1 VHLDGVDQTNVLTGK
16 GPSARHAFPYFTGP
30 TLASVRIDD
39 WKYVFRTQPEGWF
52 GPKVALDW
60 PRLFNL
66 RLDPFERCWFNNCPP
81 EMMDVYGHEFWRFV
95 YVQQE
100 VAQMGETFVQF
111 PPMQK
116 PASFNLENVRDQIL
130 AAIGAAHGGKI
141 YGPGD

>member
-1 VHLDGVDQTNVLTGK
+1 MNQCPG
-16 GPSARHAFPYFTGP
+16 
-30 TLASVRIDD
+30 
-39 WKYVFRTQPEGWF
+39 
-52 GPKVALDW
+52 
-60 PRLFNL
+60 NL
-66 RLDPFERCWFNNCPP
+66 
-81 EMMDVYGHEFWRFV
+81 MDVYAREIWRFV

-100 VAQMGETFVQF
+100 VATMGESFVQF

>member
-1 VHLDGVDQTNVLTGK
+1 MIGNMSSVRSPK
-16 GPSARHAFPYFTGP
+16 GGLEQSSAR
-30 TLASVRIDD
+30 R
-39 WKYVFRTQPEGWF
+39 
-52 GPKVALDW
+52 

-81 EMMDVYGHEFWRFV
+81 EMMEVYGHEFWRFV

-100 VAQMGETFVQF
+100 VAAMGETFVQF

-130 AAIGAAHGGKI
+130 SAIGAAHGGKI
-141 YGPGD
+141 YGGVGD